1 MISEPGGRRDRLV
14 NPVPRTYVHGFR
26 TLPFGQVQNIH
37 PRTHVR
43 GVLWYGVNQMRLYR
57 TIIAILAMIS
67 VQGSLCKELE
77 GSTLEKINVSYGSIS
92 GTQSPVWVAKEKALF
107 EKQGLDTNLVY
118 ISGGPRSVMAMLGG
132 SVQFVIHSAMPSLE
146 AYIGGADTV
155 LIGTSMNHLDHYLV
169 VHPSIANSQDL
180 RGKIVGISALGSLTD
195 VALREALRL
204 NGLSE
209 REITVLAV
217 GDLSARMSALR
228 TGTIH
233 GTLLI
238 GAQAAA
244 AAKMGFRLLI
254 DFSKLPI
261 EVSTSSILSRRAYV
275 LKNPDT
281 TLKFLKAWVEG
292 TYFFK
297 AKREVSRDIMRKYTR
312 TEDPEVLDSIYDRYR
327 NLILSKPLP
336 SIAVVKSMLRILS
349 RTRPVVRDINPE
361 GFVELR
367 FMRELERSGF
377 FEEMSH
383 QYPTE

>member
-1 MISEPGGRRDRLV
+1 MISEPGGRRDR
-14 NPVPRTYVHGFR
+14 P
-26 TLPFGQVQNIH
+26 
-37 PRTHVR
+37 
-43 GVLWYGVNQMRLYR
+43 VNQMRLYR
-57 TIIAILAMIS
+57 TIIAIFAMIS
-67 VQGSLCKELE
+67 VQGSLCKGLE

-146 AYIGGADTV
+146 AYMGGADTV

-204 NGLSE
+204 NGLPE
-209 REITVLAV
+209 REVTVLAI

-327 NLILSKPLP
+327 DLILSKPLP
-336 SIAVVKSMLRILS
+336 SMAVVKSMLRILS

-377 FEEMSH
+377 FEEMSR